1 MKHSKMILEACVDS
15 PESAEAAERGGADR
29 LELCGHLII
38 GGVRQMNGCTV
49 VSGNIPVF
57 LHGC

>member
-15 PESAEAAERGGADR
+15 PESAEAAEKGGADR

-38 GGVRQMNGCTV
+38 GGVTPGIEDSEQ
-49 VSGNIPVF
+49 SSKF
-57 LHGC
+57 